1 MHIIFMET
9 FLFKIIKLYSLRDR
23 LMVDGK
29 VTLRKY
35 CNKPKWSKWSILQD
49 NYFYAFKREFPI
61 CDVAQGLIGDP
72 LILSKGN
79 PPCLTILLFKE
90 ND

>member
-1 MHIIFMET
+1 
-9 FLFKIIKLYSLRDR
+9 
-23 LMVDGK
+23 MVDGK

-49 NYFYAFKREFPI
+49 NYFDAFKREFPI

-79 PPCLTILLFKE
+79 PPVSQSYCSKKMIKCVSYAKIIGCSNFIYILIQ
-90 ND
+90 NT